1 MLGEPLKNLK
11 RLPAR
16 LQRFHDVPAMAR
28 EPVLS
33 SDMLGAFCGLD
44 ACYVGVRKFGP
55 AQP

>member
-1 MLGEPLKNLK
+1 MLGEPLENLA

-16 LQRFHDVPAMAR
+16 LERVHDVRATAR